1 MSIKEAGK
9 WSLITL
15 LVGLL
20 SSVYW
25 IHQSHQLRQQSVQF
39 EDQIATLSKENQT
52 LKEEIEQLSYVQ
64 DLAVEFSMD
73 PKIVVLVDNYSRE
86 YMKDGGPE
94 WRLVRNPEFMSYIM
108 LSLIYVESKG
118 NTHAVGDGGKARGLT
133 QIWVSTAQD
142 YGDVT
147 AEQLHRPGTNISFAF
162 KHFHHLLKQYQGNL
176 ALTLYAWNR
185 GSRKVD
191 QLLRYGEPPGNS
203 YAKKVYQAA
212 LVSNRDLLTNG
223 LR

>member
-1 MSIKEAGK
+1 
-9 WSLITL
+9 
-15 LVGLL
+15 
-20 SSVYW
+20 
-25 IHQSHQLRQQSVQF
+25 
-39 EDQIATLSKENQT
+39 
-52 LKEEIEQLSYVQ
+52 
-64 DLAVEFSMD
+64 
-73 PKIVVLVDNYSRE
+73 
-86 YMKDGGPE
+86 
-94 WRLVRNPEFMSYIM
+94 M

-118 NTHAVGDGGKARGLT
+118 NTHAVGDGGKARGVT

-147 AEQLHRPGTNISFAF
+147 AEQLPRPGTNISFAF
-162 KHFHHLLKQYQGNL
+162 KHFHHLLKKFQGNL

-223 LR
+223 LREYGLPGEKATRMPPSRVAIVGLDTDPDRRPGTHEKGSLSFLVCQGIR